1 MPIQYPDA
9 PQFQPP
15 NLNLLG
21 AYAQGA
27 ALQQQ
32 QLQEERLRQQMGIAE
47 QSAAIA
53 AERDARQAELAKTQM
68 YGHQF
73 DNLAKLRTQLR
84 EDFAGGNSQED
95 WNRIY
100 AKYGPIA
107 GDLLP
112 QDRTFSIENKRKAI
126 MGADKFLEATAPVE
140 REEQAPDGSIIK
152 VTGFVNPYSGRFSKT
167 EERAVP
173 EKWTPVRGEKQEII
187 YYTNPSGTQML
198 SPEEYKTK
206 MTQKAPAARGQAG
219 SFAPAA
225 VPMAAPAA
233 APMDVYNNVPMAQV
247 KQGFAKTE
255 SGSPQ
260 GNYAALGP
268 VLKSGDR
275 AYGKYQVM
283 GANIPSWTK
292 QALGRSMT
300 PEEFLADSDAQEKVF
315 ENQFERN
322 FKKYGTLEDAASVWF
337 SGRPLAQATKAGAR
351 DVNMGVP
358 EYVQKVVG
366 GMGPTRNVPTA
377 PLTGVSPSLRG
388 LTEQPVNAMAPPLP
402 PVNAMAAPVQMP
414 QAVTAPAPTPM
425 AQAPRAPVAA
435 PPAMQTPEERQ
446 ARQLQF
452 VKSAPIGKESQY
464 QGKVSLENTLTD
476 FANELSYLDSQ
487 GKAPS
492 VRHGATKNAEL
503 SAEGSWLG
511 QTWGRFTGTP
521 AQSTRDAIE
530 SIRQNLVS
538 IVAKAA
544 GKTGQQ
550 MNSNFDVK
558 NALKAIG
565 DQKATVESLM
575 ATLNNLN
582 KTFGTNAPIQGS
594 PEFSES
600 RRQIEAAQAARAA
613 PEAAGI
619 DPAAIKMLMAQ
630 PETAAAFDAHF
641 GVPGL
646 AAKILGR

>member
-9 PQFQPP
+9 PQFQAP

-32 QLQEERLRQQMGIAE
+32 QLQEERLRQQMDLAE
-47 QSAAIA
+47 RSAAYTANKDIR
-53 AERDARQAELAKTQM
+53 ETELAQSRL
-68 YGHQF
+68 YGQQF
-73 DNLAKLRTQLR
+73 ENLAKLRSQLR
-84 EDFAGGNSQED
+84 EDLASVNSQEETD
-95 WNRIY
+95 RIF
-100 AKYGPIA
+100 AKYVPIA
-107 GDLLP
+107 GDILP
-112 QDRTFSIENKRKAI
+112 QDRTYSEANKKKWLF
-126 MGADKFLEATAPVE
+126 GADKYLEATKPIE
-140 REEQAPDGSIIK
+140 REEQAPDGSIVK
-152 VTGFVNPYSGRFSKT
+152 VTGFINPYTNVFVKT

-206 MTQKAPAARGQAG
+206 MTRKEQPAEAPAARGQAG
-219 SFAPAA
+219 NF
-225 VPMAAPAA
+225 AAPA

-247 KQGFAKTE
+247 KQGYARVE

-315 ENQFERN
+315 ENQFQRN

-366 GMGPTRNVPTA
+366 GMGPVRNVPTA
-377 PLTGVSPSLRG
+377 PLTGENPTLRA
-388 LTEQPVNAMAPPLP
+388 LTEQPVNAMAPPMP

-414 QAVTAPAPTPM
+414 QLNAAPAPTPM

-435 PPAMQTPEERQ
+435 PPVMQTPEERQ

-565 DQKATVESLM
+565 DPKATVESLM

-600 RRQIEAAQAARAA
+600 RRQIEAAKATQAM

>member
-1 MPIQYPDA
+1 MPIQYPDM
-9 PQFQPP
+9 PQFQAP

-32 QLQEERLRQQMGIAE
+32 QLQEERLRQQMDLAE
-47 QSAAIA
+47 RSAAYTANKDIR
-53 AERDARQAELAKTQM
+53 ETELAQSRL
-68 YGHQF
+68 YGQQF
-73 DNLAKLRTQLR
+73 ENLAKLRSQLR
-84 EDFAGGNSQED
+84 EDLASVNSQEETD
-95 WNRIY
+95 RIF
-100 AKYGPIA
+100 AKYVPIA
-107 GDLLP
+107 GDILP
-112 QDRTFSIENKRKAI
+112 QDRTYSEANKKKWLF
-126 MGADKFLEATAPVE
+126 GADKYLEATKPIE
-140 REEQAPDGSIIK
+140 REEQAPDGSIVK
-152 VTGFVNPYSGRFSKT
+152 VTGFYNPYNNVFVKT

-173 EKWTPVRGEKQEII
+173 EKWKPVRGEKQEII

-206 MTQKAPAARGQAG
+206 MTRKEQPAEAPATRGQAG
-219 SFAPAA
+219 NF
-225 VPMAAPAA
+225 AAPAA

-247 KQGFAKTE
+247 KQGYARVE

-315 ENQFERN
+315 ENQFQRN

-366 GMGPTRNVPTA
+366 GMGPVRNVPTA
-377 PLTGVSPSLRG
+377 PLTGENPTLRA
-388 LTEQPVNAMAPPLP
+388 LTEQPVNAMAPPMP

-414 QAVTAPAPTPM
+414 QLNAAPAPTPM
-425 AQAPRAPVAA
+425 AQAPRAPIAA

-446 ARQLQF
+446 MRQAQF

-476 FANELSYLDSQ
+476 FANELAYLDSQ

-565 DQKATVESLM
+565 NPKATVESLM

-600 RRQIEAAQAARAA
+600 RRQIEAAKATQAM

>member
-1 MPIQYPDA
+1 
-9 PQFQPP
+9 
-15 NLNLLG
+15 
-21 AYAQGA
+21 
-27 ALQQQ
+27 
-32 QLQEERLRQQMGIAE
+32 
-47 QSAAIA
+47 
-53 AERDARQAELAKTQM
+53 
-68 YGHQF
+68 
-73 DNLAKLRTQLR
+73 
-84 EDFAGGNSQED
+84 
-95 WNRIY
+95 
-100 AKYGPIA
+100 
-107 GDLLP
+107 
-112 QDRTFSIENKRKAI
+112 
-126 MGADKFLEATAPVE
+126 
-140 REEQAPDGSIIK
+140 
-152 VTGFVNPYSGRFSKT
+152 
-167 EERAVP
+167 
-173 EKWTPVRGEKQEII
+173 
-187 YYTNPSGTQML
+187 
-198 SPEEYKTK
+198 
-206 MTQKAPAARGQAG
+206 
-219 SFAPAA
+219 
-225 VPMAAPAA
+225 
-233 APMDVYNNVPMAQV
+233 
-247 KQGFAKTE
+247 
-255 SGSPQ
+255 
-260 GNYAALGP
+260 
-268 VLKSGDR
+268 
-275 AYGKYQVM
+275 
-283 GANIPSWTK
+283 
-292 QALGRSMT
+292 
-300 PEEFLADSDAQEKVF
+300 
-315 ENQFERN
+315 
-322 FKKYGTLEDAASVWF
+322 
-337 SGRPLAQATKAGAR
+337 
-351 DVNMGVP
+351 MGVP

-366 GMGPTRNVPTA
+366 GMGPVRNVQTA
-377 PLTGVSPSLRG
+377 PLTGENPTLRA
-388 LTEQPVNAMAPPLP
+388 LTEQPVNAMAPPMP

-414 QAVTAPAPTPM
+414 QLNAAPAPTPM

-476 FANELSYLDSQ
+476 FANELAYLDSQ

-511 QTWGRFTGTP
+511 QTWGHFTGTP

-530 SIRQNLVS
+530 SIRQNLIS

-565 DQKATVESLM
+565 DPKATVESLM

-600 RRQIEAAQAARAA
+600 RRQIEAAKATQAM

>member
-1 MPIQYPDA
+1 MPIQYPDM
-9 PQFQPP
+9 PQFQAP
-15 NLNLLG
+15 NLNLMG

-32 QLQEERLRQQMGIAE
+32 QLQDERLRQQMDLAE
-47 QSAAIA
+47 RSAAYTA
-53 AERDARQAELAKTQM
+53 NKDVRETELAQSRL
-68 YGHQF
+68 YGQQF
-73 DNLAKLRTQLR
+73 ENLAKLRNQLR
-84 EDFAGGNSQED
+84 EDLASVNSQEETD
-95 WNRIY
+95 RIF
-100 AKYGPIA
+100 AKYVPIA
-107 GDLLP
+107 GDILP
-112 QDRTFSIENKRKAI
+112 QDRTYSEANKKKWL
-126 MGADKFLEATAPVE
+126 MGADKYLEATKPIE
-140 REEQAPDGSIIK
+140 REEQAPDGSIVK
-152 VTGFVNPYSGRFSKT
+152 VTGFINPYTNAFVKT

-206 MTQKAPAARGQAG
+206 MTRKEQPVEAPVTRGQAG
-219 SFAPAA
+219 NF
-225 VPMAAPAA
+225 AAP
-233 APMDVYNNVPMAQV
+233 DVYNNVPMAQI
-247 KQGFAKTE
+247 KQGFSKVE
-255 SGSPQ
+255 SGSPE

-300 PEEFLADSDAQEKVF
+300 PEEFLASPEAQEKVF
-315 ENQFERN
+315 ENQFQRN
-322 FKKYGTLEDAASVWF
+322 FKKYGTVEDAASVWF

-366 GMGPTRNVPTA
+366 GMGPVRNVPTA
-377 PLTGVSPSLRG
+377 PLTGVNPSLRA
-388 LTEQPVNAMAPPLP
+388 LTEQPVNAMAPALP
-402 PVNAMAAPVQMP
+402 PVNAMAQMP

-425 AQAPRAPVAA
+425 AQAPRTPSAA
-435 PPAMQTPEERQ
+435 PPTMQTPEERQ

-476 FANELSYLDSQ
+476 FANELAYLDSQ

-492 VRHGATKNAEL
+492 VRHNPLKNAEL

-565 DQKATVESLM
+565 DPKATVESLM

-600 RRQIEAAQAARAA
+600 RRQIEAAKAMQNM

>member
-1 MPIQYPDA
+1 M

-53 AERDARQAELAKTQM
+53 AERDARQADLAKTQM

-95 WNRIY
+95 WDRIY
-100 AKYGPIA
+100 AKYSPIA
-107 GDLLP
+107 GDILP
-112 QDRTFSIENKRKAI
+112 QDRTFSIANKRKAI

-152 VTGFVNPYSGRFSKT
+152 VTGFVNPYSGVFNKL

-173 EKWTPVRGEKQEII
+173 EKWMPVRGEKQEII
-187 YYTNPSGTQML
+187 YYTNPSGTQIL

-206 MTQKAPAARGQAG
+206 MSRREQPVEAPAARGQAG
-219 SFAPAA
+219 NF
-225 VPMAAPAA
+225 AAPAA

-247 KQGFAKTE
+247 KQGYARVE

-315 ENQFERN
+315 ENQFQRN

-402 PVNAMAAPVQMP
+402 PMNAMAAPAQTP
-414 QAVTAPAPTPM
+414 QFNAAPMQQPM
-425 AQAPRAPVAA
+425 AQAQNIPAPRAIVAA
-435 PPAMQTPEERQ
+435 PPAIQTPEERQ
-446 ARQLQF
+446 MRQLQF

-565 DQKATVESLM
+565 DPKATVESLM

-600 RRQIEAAQAARAA
+600 RRQIEAAKATQAM